1 MMLEGQ
7 VAVVTGGSSG
17 IGRATAVAFAR
28 EGASVVIGDINEAG
42 AQETLDGIAQAGGI
56 GSFEPTDVGDADQVQ
71 RLVNRAVERF
81 GALHVMFNNAGT
93 GEYAPLLE
101 HTIEQY
107 QRVIRVNQDGVFYG
121 IVAAAR
127 TMRELGIK
135 GTIVNTSSV
144 FGYLAS
150 PGVIGYH
157 ASKAAVRML
166 SQAAALELAPFGIRV
181 VCIAPGTTD
190 TPIIQGY
197 KDFGLEPTM
206 ARSQMRG
213 RILKPEQIAEVVV
226 WLCSPGADAINGS
239 VVMADDGFASFK

>member
-1 MMLEGQ
+1 
-7 VAVVTGGSSG
+7 
-17 IGRATAVAFAR
+17 
-28 EGASVVIGDINEAG
+28 
-42 AQETLDGIAQAGGI
+42 
-56 GSFEPTDVGDADQVQ
+56 
-71 RLVNRAVERF
+71 
-81 GALHVMFNNAGT
+81 
-93 GEYAPLLE
+93 
-101 HTIEQY
+101 
-107 QRVIRVNQDGVFYG
+107 
-121 IVAAAR
+121 
-127 TMRELGIK
+127 MRELGIK